1 MHSTAEDSISSSIK
15 AAGDGREVAAAA
27 AAVATNTTTTAS
39 HSYYNL
45 CNFCLVSRR
54 GEGTRFLRGRLN
66 SNRVLYLLKTERERD
81 RENGTEDDDDRGNEV
96 TSATHGGI
104 GGAGRFR

>member
-1 MHSTAEDSISSSIK
+1 MLSTAEDSISSSTI

-45 CNFCLVSRR
+45 CNFCQQER
-54 GEGTRFLRGRLN
+54 GTRFLRGRLN
-66 SNRVLYLLKTERERD
+66 SNRVLYLLKTEREQ
-81 RENGTEDDDDRGNEV
+81 NEQ
-96 TSATHGGI
+96 
-104 GGAGRFR
+104 GRAPD

>member
-1 MHSTAEDSISSSIK
+1 MHSTAEDSISSSTI

-45 CNFCLVSRR
+45 CNFFWSAE
-54 GEGTRFLRGRLN
+54 EGHKISER
-66 SNRVLYLLKTERERD
+66 SNELEEGVVPTERQSLKTERPPPLVLPRPLLGA
-81 RENGTEDDDDRGNEV
+81 RPLSGP
-96 TSATHGGI
+96 GI
-104 GGAGRFR
+104 GAMLSKD

>member
-1 MHSTAEDSISSSIK
+1 MLSTAEDSISSSTI

-45 CNFCLVSRR
+45 CNFFWSA
-54 GEGTRFLRGRLN
+54 GEEGHKITLER
-66 SNRVLYLLKTERERD
+66 SNELEQGVVPTENRERTGQRERD
-81 RENGTEDDDDRGNEV
+81 RRRRRPRE
-96 TSATHGGI
+96 
-104 GGAGRFR
+104 

>member
-1 MHSTAEDSISSSIK
+1 MHSTAEDSISSSTI

-54 GEGTRFLRGRLN
+54 GGHKILERSTELEQGGVPTE
-66 SNRVLYLLKTERERD
+66 NRERTGLKTTT
-81 RENGTEDDDDRGNEV
+81 TEGMR
-96 TSATHGGI
+96 
-104 GGAGRFR
+104 

>member
-1 MHSTAEDSISSSIK
+1 MLSTAEDSISSSTI
-15 AAGDGREVAAAA
+15 AAGDGREVAAAAA

-54 GEGTRFLRGRLN
+54 RGAQDSERSTELEQGV
-66 SNRVLYLLKTERERD
+66 SLLKTERERD
-81 RENGTEDDDDRGNEV
+81 RRRHDDRGNEV
-96 TSATHGGI
+96 NSATHGGI
-104 GGAGRFR
+104 GRAGRFR

>member
-1 MHSTAEDSISSSIK
+1 MLSTAEDSISSSTI

-45 CNFCLVSRR
+45 CNFFWSA
-54 GEGTRFLRGRLN
+54 GEGHKILRGRMN
-66 SNRVLYLLKTERERD
+66 SNRVLYLVKTEREQGLD
-81 RENGTEDDDDRGNEV
+81 DTTTEGMR
-96 TSATHGGI
+96 
-104 GGAGRFR
+104 

>member
-1 MHSTAEDSISSSIK
+1 MLSTAEDSISSSTI
-15 AAGDGREVAAAA
+15 AAGDGREVAAAAAAAAA

-54 GEGTRFLRGRLN
+54 RGAQDSERSTELEQGV
-66 SNRVLYLLKTERERD
+66 SLLKTERERD
-81 RENGTEDDDDRGNEV
+81 RRRHDDRGNEV
-96 TSATHGGI
+96 NSATHGGI
-104 GGAGRFR
+104 GRAGRFR

>member
-1 MHSTAEDSISSSIK
+1 MHSTAEDSISSSTI

-45 CNFCLVSRR
+45 CNFFWSAE
-54 GEGTRFLRGRLN
+54 EGHKILERSTELEQGVVPTTEDRERTG
-66 SNRVLYLLKTERERD
+66 LKTTT
-81 RENGTEDDDDRGNEV
+81 TEGMR
-96 TSATHGGI
+96 
-104 GGAGRFR
+104 